1 MNNTDNKTATKES
14 EEKDQQQ
21 QINNSNKSNTKTEEE
36 ESLVLLQFTDLDDA
50 NYSQQFSSQLKS
62 IDISSA
68 NPIIQI
74 GNRLYSGEY
83 TNNLG
88 TYLFFEE
95 KDKSATV
102 AAAKTAST
110 SNNSQFDY
118 SGKSFKKLVLTRLF
132 VEEQRSS
139 ANSPKSAASE
149 SEADC
154 KDQ

>member
-21 QINNSNKSNTKTEEE
+21 QSDNSKSNTKTDEE

-95 KDKSATV
+95 KDKSATTV
-102 AAAKTAST
+102 AATATKTAST
-110 SNNSQFDY
+110 NQFDY

>member
-1 MNNTDNKTATKES
+1 MNNTDNKAATKES
-14 EEKDQQQ
+14 EEKDKQQSD
-21 QINNSNKSNTKTEEE
+21 NSKSNTKTDEE

-102 AAAKTAST
+102 AAKTAST
-110 SNNSQFDY
+110 NNSQFDY

>member
-21 QINNSNKSNTKTEEE
+21 QSDNSKSSTKTDEE

-95 KDKSATV
+95 KDKSAT
-102 AAAKTAST
+102 AATKTAST
-110 SNNSQFDY
+110 NNSQFDY

>member
-1 MNNTDNKTATKES
+1 MNNTDNKAATKES
-14 EEKDQQQ
+14 EEKDKQQSD
-21 QINNSNKSNTKTEEE
+21 NSKSNTKTDEE

-95 KDKSATV
+95 KDKSAT
-102 AAAKTAST
+102 AATKTAST
-110 SNNSQFDY
+110 NQFDY

>member
-1 MNNTDNKTATKES
+1 MNNTDNKAATKES

-21 QINNSNKSNTKTEEE
+21 SDNSKINTKRDEE

-95 KDKSATV
+95 KDKSAT
-102 AAAKTAST
+102 AATKTSST
-110 SNNSQFDY
+110 NQFDY

>member
-1 MNNTDNKTATKES
+1 MNNTDNKAATKES

-21 QINNSNKSNTKTEEE
+21 SDNSKSNTKTDEE

-95 KDKSATV
+95 KDKSATT
-102 AAAKTAST
+102 AATVTKTTST
-110 SNNSQFDY
+110 NQFDY